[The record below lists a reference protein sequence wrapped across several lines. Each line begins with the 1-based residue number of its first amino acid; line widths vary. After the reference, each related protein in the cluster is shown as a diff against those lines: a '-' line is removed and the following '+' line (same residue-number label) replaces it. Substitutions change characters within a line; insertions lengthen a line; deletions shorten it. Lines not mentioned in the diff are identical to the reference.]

1 MAFPVVVGRSADGHA
16 SGLVVSFK
24 VDIPAGANGELLLI
38 TWAKRNGSNAEY
50 ILPTG
55 WTNIGQY
62 RSADNTINWN
72 GIWRIADGTEDITVT
87 LETTTARVQS
97 ACIQRISGHDPAIP
111 PAFTLIEGLYDIDGE
126 PDPPNND
133 TGTSKD
139 YLWIAAMTGRG
150 ANNISAGPTGY
161 SNLQEIFSDNG
172 GAGSGV
178 GTATAEFTSTAQ
190 AENPATFTTGKTN
203 TQAWVALTIVIAP
216 DPIVVADSSRQA
228 VYVSA
233 SGTPDSNGVPAFALR
248 LIIEK
253 LVSGVIEARV
263 EKVISGVITSLST
276 FDISAFTFPIAI
288 TLGRS
293 GIAWAGQV
301 DDGTTVLND
310 SGRDLELQDIPD
322 GLVWLNTYSLGIADL
337 RWDNFVLSLLPFIE
351 MNGVGVG
358 VGTGTGDVSSEFIDL
373 DARGFGEGTGT
384 GTMDTGIFFVGDA
397 VGVGTGTGEL
407 TLVTMTA
414 VGTGIGTGQGFL
426 SVDEELVGA
435 GVGIGTGSGTLIFST
450 GNWLGAAALVA
461 GGAADAIPSG
471 GPSNAVPSGGPS
483 DAEPEGGPPDSTAL
497 KSFMFSPRYAF
508 ILSPSSSRNR
518 ANSTRS

>member
-111 PAFTLIEGLYDIDGE
+111 PAFALIEGLYDIDGE

-133 TGTSKD
+133 TGISKD

-190 AENPATFTTGKTN
+190 AENPATFTTGRTN
-203 TQAWVALTIVIAP
+203 NQAWIALTIAIAP
-216 DPIVVADSSRQA
+216 DAVVTAVGEFSLEATVDLTFTGFVEPDEGEADQPFGATGETGVWR
-228 VYVSA
+228 
-233 SGTPDSNGVPAFALR
+233 SGVWVEPQDFEGDFALSSAGELEYTGR
-248 LIIEK
+248 FSFAGLMEFVATSVLAFDGAVVEFGEFDTDAASDLIFT
-253 LVSGVIEARV
+253 G
-263 EKVISGVITSLST
+263 T
-276 FDISAFTFPIAI
+276 FT
-288 TLGRS
+288 
-293 GIAWAGQV
+293 
-301 DDGTTVLND
+301 N
-310 SGRDLELQDIPD
+310 
-322 GLVWLNTYSLGIADL
+322 
-337 RWDNFVLSLLPFIE
+337 LP
-351 MNGVGVG
+351 G
-358 VGTGTGDVSSEFIDL
+358 VGTFALTGTASADFAWVPKFDFPGSEVGIPDDPADVIIKTKPGDVIVIGGVTGVVIIDEL
-373 DARGFGEGTGT
+373 GRLVVVDHAGEVLC
-384 GTMDTGIFFVGDA
+384 I
-397 VGVGTGTGEL
+397 
-407 TLVTMTA
+407 
-414 VGTGIGTGQGFL
+414 
-426 SVDEELVGA
+426 
-435 GVGIGTGSGTLIFST
+435 
-450 GNWLGAAALVA
+450 LG
-461 GGAADAIPSG
+461 PSG
-471 GPSNAVPSGGPS
+471 V
-483 DAEPEGGPPDSTAL
+483 EL
-497 KSFMFSPRYAF
+497 
-508 ILSPSSSRNR
+508 
-518 ANSTRS
+518 